1 LFRSFASTTQRDYS
15 FSFFLFVYDVTYNVR
30 YYATTQPLNK
40 IAGMIPGMPEY
51 LIPQGNDEGAT
62 HRLRKFMV
70 MMDSMNNAELDGKV
84 DMHDK
89 FDPNVESRIRRIA
102 GGSGTHPNEVKML
115 LATHKQFEGM
125 VSKMGKSGLVGKQAQ
140 ARQAQMA
147 QQMRKNPNMISQRLN
162 QVRSLAARG
171 SHCLYRTIKCL
182 TDNFLHRWIRQCC
195 NRWAVA
201 IRSWP

>member
-1 LFRSFASTTQRDYS
+1 M
-15 FSFFLFVYDVTYNVR
+15 
-30 YYATTQPLNK
+30 QPLNK

-51 LIPQGNDEGAT
+51 LIPQGNDAGAT
-62 HRLRKFMV
+62 DRLRKFMV

-140 ARQAQMA
+140 ARQQQMA

-162 QVRSLAARG
+162 QVSSLAARG
-171 SHCLYRTIKCL
+171 SRRWHCRIQRLTNYFLY
-182 TDNFLHRWIRQCC
+182 RWIRQCC